1 MESIFKFSL
10 IFILLILIYYWSLY
24 YYDNNIKIKK
34 IYIPSGESN
43 IEKFSVGGIEDADNN
58 GNDDEESYCEPNPC
72 KNGGKCTLDDDYDYI
87 CECKSASGLKSNG
100 KRFSGR
106 SFSGRNC
113 EFEDD
118 KAEGVRVE
126 LLENIDEIVPI
137 TEFNRVY
144 LFDTEDI
151 QWNDYL

>member
-24 YYDNNIKIKK
+24 YYNNNTKIKK
-34 IYIPSGESN
+34 IYIPSSKSN
-43 IEKFSVGGIEDADNN
+43 IEKFSVGGIEDN
-58 GNDDEESYCEPNPC
+58 GNDDEDSYCEPNPC
-72 KNGGKCTLDDDYDYI
+72 ENGGICTLDDDYDYI
-87 CECKSASGLKSNG
+87 CECKSASGVDSSG
-100 KRFSGR
+100 KGFSGR

-118 KAEGVRVE
+118 EAEGVRVE
-126 LLENIDEIVPI
+126 LLKNIDEIVPI

-144 LFDTEDI
+144 LFDTDDI